1 MDLLDRVHGVALMT
15 NLGDLTRHR
24 EITVDTG
31 AGDVRLRSLTWSK
44 VSEFVDLPPAD
55 QPPFLISACAVDP
68 EMTPDQVRGLNPGVV
83 LRLLPV
89 CIELNGLDAPD

>member
-1 MDLLDRVHGVALMT
+1 MTSLD
-15 NLGDLTRHR
+15 DLTRHR
-24 EITVDTG
+24 EVVVETG
-31 AGDVRLRSLTWSK
+31 AGPVRLQSLTWST

-68 EMTPDQVRGLNPGVV
+68 ELSPDQVRAMNPGVV
-83 LRLLPV
+83 LKLLPV